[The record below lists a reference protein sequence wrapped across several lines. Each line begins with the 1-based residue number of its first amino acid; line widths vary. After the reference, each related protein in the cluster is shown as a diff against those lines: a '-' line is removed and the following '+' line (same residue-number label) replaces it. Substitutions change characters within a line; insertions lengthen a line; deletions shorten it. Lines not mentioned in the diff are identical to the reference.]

1 MIDIKLLRENK
12 AAIQKGLNAR
22 NESIDLDDLLSKD
35 MNYRQLLTDLE
46 TLSQQKNQA
55 NIEIVQLKKSGGD
68 FESKIEEM
76 KSVSQK
82 IAINRSIVEELNKN
96 IQNILMHIP
105 NNLHSDT
112 PIGNPPDANQV
123 VFESPK
129 LAQPNFEYKTHVEL
143 GESLGILDFK
153 NASKLSGSSFI
164 LFRKDGARLE
174 RALINFMI
182 DTHTQEH
189 GYEEVSTPF
198 IVKRQCMEG
207 TGQLPKFESD
217 MYRVFRGEVALEDG
231 QPRAEDFFLIPTAEV
246 PVTNIMRNET
256 LVDAQLPIAFVAY
269 TPCFRLEAGAYGKD
283 TKGMNRVHQ
292 FDKVELVRMCKPEDS
307 ESQHELL
314 TQHAR
319 TIFDKLGI
327 PYRVLLLCSGDIGF
341 SAAKCYDIE
350 VWAPGAG
357 QWLEASSCSNFFDFQ
372 ARRLNLKYKDS
383 ANKVQLAHTL
393 NGSGVALAR
402 TFIALLENYQQADGS
417 IIIPEV
423 LRPYM
428 GGQEVIKARSAK
440 HEARK

>member
-1 MIDIKLLRENK
+1 MIDIKQLRENK
-12 AAIQKGLNAR
+12 DVVQQSMKAR
-22 NESIDLDDLLSKD
+22 NESMDLDELLAMD
-35 MNYRQLLTDLE
+35 TNYRSMLADLE
-46 TLSQQKNQA
+46 ALSQQKNQA
-55 NIEIVQLKKSGGD
+55 NTEIVELKKSGGD
-68 FESKIEEM
+68 FEAKINEM

-82 IAINRSIVEELNKN
+82 IAKNRSIVEDLNKN
-96 IQNILMHIP
+96 IHNKLLHIP
-105 NNLHSDT
+105 NILHKDT
-112 PIGNPPDANQV
+112 PIGNPPEANATI
-123 VFESPK
+123 FESPK
-129 LAQPNFEYKTHVEL
+129 PTKPDFEYKTHVEL

-153 NASKLSGSSFI
+153 NAAKLSGSSFI

-182 DTHTQEH
+182 DIHTQEH

-217 MYRVFRGEVALEDG
+217 MYRVFRGDVELEDG
-231 QPRAEDFFLIPTAEV
+231 QARAEDFFLIPTAEV

-256 LVDAQLPIAFVAY
+256 LVDAQLPVAFVAY

-307 ESQHELL
+307 ENQHELL
-314 TQHAR
+314 TQHAK

-357 QWLEASSCSNFFDFQ
+357 QWLEASSCSNFYDFQ
-372 ARRLNLKYKDS
+372 SRRLNLKYKDS
-383 ANKVQLAHTL
+383 TNKVQLAHTL

-402 TFIALLENYQQADGS
+402 TFIAVLENYQQADGS
-417 IIIPEV
+417 ILIPDV

-428 GGQEVIKARSAK
+428 GGQERIERP
-440 HEARK
+440 